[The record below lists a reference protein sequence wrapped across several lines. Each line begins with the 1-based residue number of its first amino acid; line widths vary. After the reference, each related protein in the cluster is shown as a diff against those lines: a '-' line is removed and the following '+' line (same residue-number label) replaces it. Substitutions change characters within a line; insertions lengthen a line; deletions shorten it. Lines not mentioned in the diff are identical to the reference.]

1 MKAVSAFA
9 KYARKIAES
18 VGSLTP
24 YIATINEANMGIQLW
39 KVSQDMIKAGKR
51 KGGSVQDGQNT
62 GLNMKAILL
71 GMLEQG
77 KAFRCSPFGV
87 NSFLKPRN
95 ERQEKIV
102 MQAHQAAVRAVKE
115 VNPDIRTRL
124 TLSLFDYQPVPGG
137 EVQAGKLWQE
147 DFGFYLPYIKDD
159 DFVGVQNFSRK
170 IVDASGARPPAK
182 NAPVTQMGY
191 EEYPNSI
198 GNVLRKVAK
207 EYAGELIVT
216 ENGIATEDDKRRCKF
231 IRAAVAD
238 MFKIFCKRA
247 NCETQITQW
256 YVGVTGRRKPCPT
269 HEERFAAAERQIE
282 RLTKLNAERAALIE
296 KTESTLSE
304 RRAALAK
311 SEVALEAAK
320 AKKERII
327 EAMNKP
333 AKETKPK
340 LSPEERAQ
348 RRRDALEKAQ
358 GAKKAEKEKYEALLP
373 APVENGKSVDDLLEE
388 LKK

>member
-170 IVDASGARPPAK
+170 IVDASGARPPA
-182 NAPVTQMGY
+182 
-191 EEYPNSI
+191 
-198 GNVLRKVAK
+198 
-207 EYAGELIVT
+207 
-216 ENGIATEDDKRRCKF
+216 
-231 IRAAVAD
+231 
-238 MFKIFCKRA
+238 
-247 NCETQITQW
+247 
-256 YVGVTGRRKPCPT
+256 
-269 HEERFAAAERQIE
+269 
-282 RLTKLNAERAALIE
+282 
-296 KTESTLSE
+296 
-304 RRAALAK
+304 
-311 SEVALEAAK
+311 
-320 AKKERII
+320 
-327 EAMNKP
+327 
-333 AKETKPK
+333 
-340 LSPEERAQ
+340 
-348 RRRDALEKAQ
+348 
-358 GAKKAEKEKYEALLP
+358 
-373 APVENGKSVDDLLEE
+373 
-388 LKK
+388 